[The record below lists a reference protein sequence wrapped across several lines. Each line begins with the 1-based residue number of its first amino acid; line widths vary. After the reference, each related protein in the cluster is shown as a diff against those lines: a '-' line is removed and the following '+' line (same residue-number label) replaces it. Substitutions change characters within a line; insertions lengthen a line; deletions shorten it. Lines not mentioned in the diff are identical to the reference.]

1 MTDVLPSGG
10 DHRVLS
16 RGLTG
21 TLRGFLYAA
30 AAASIGATL
39 TTILEIDAFDR
50 WVESGSGSAL
60 ARLVEAEEASQGLL
74 GVFSL
79 ASLVVAVLTIVWWY
93 QAYQAIER
101 SPLGERSWSAGWAV
115 GGWFIPVA
123 NLIIPKLVLNE
134 IDRSSASL
142 DEGATEW
149 RTRPLLAI
157 ANWWWAF
164 WVISSLATAV
174 GVTVIQVQ
182 LEADSLDPA
191 TYRSGLWIVAVGL
204 ATVTGAALC
213 GAASI
218 RVIGGRLIRPRS
230 PIRPPL

>member
-1 MTDVLPSGG
+1 MTDSLPSGG
-10 DHRVLS
+10 EHRVLS

-21 TLRGFLYAA
+21 TLRGLLYAA
-30 AAASIGATL
+30 AAASLGATL
-39 TTILEIDAFDR
+39 TTIREIDAFDT
-50 WVESGSGSAL
+50 WVESGTAPAL
-60 ARLVEAEEASQGLL
+60 ARLIEAEEASQGLL

-79 ASLVVAVLTIVWWY
+79 VAMAVAVLTIVWWY

-115 GGWFIPVA
+115 GGWFIPFA
-123 NLIIPKLVLNE
+123 NLVIPKLVLNE
-134 IDRSSASL
+134 IDRSSTAL
-142 DEGATEW
+142 EEGVAEW

-164 WVISSLATAV
+164 WVLSSVATAM
-174 GVTVIQVQ
+174 GAFIMQVQ
-182 LEADSLDPA
+182 VEATTLDPS
-191 TYRSGLWIVAVGL
+191 TYRSGLWMLAVGL

-218 RVIGGRLIRPRS
+218 RVIGARLTRPRS
-230 PIRPPL
+230 PIRRPA